1 MHAGSRFQCRATLR
15 ALTPELRPAGELR
28 SMLRWRSA
36 TCWPRRC
43 GPRPVRRA
51 EGHRWP
57 GVRYAAAGM
66 GVGWRV
72 ADGVFDA
79 LGEAVDETGAGLDD
93 LELSLASATSHLSAW
108 RFKRDG

>member
-1 MHAGSRFQCRATLR
+1 
-15 ALTPELRPAGELR
+15 
-28 SMLRWRSA
+28 
-36 TCWPRRC
+36 
-43 GPRPVRRA
+43 
-51 EGHRWP
+51 
-57 GVRYAAAGM
+57 M